1 MAGDVVNIKGCS
13 PLKLRSG
20 LTGKKPAICH
30 YSYNLPLAIILKTQM
45 RYLSFICLMILFLS
59 SSGKANQNSE
69 HVSNITFD
77 INKSDPRINLDSLLE
92 IETNSYLASLVN
104 GELTLCGYKLFHPY
118 VTDFEIFQENVE
130 EYNLENEIK
139 KVDVFVFESSYIKQY
154 YNDHPRVKNR
164 DVVCG
169 KILSD
174 KIKLNHGIKIGMS
187 KVKILEEIFR
197 PTPLFQSI
205 NRLIIY
211 EDELGE
217 AWTEL
222 IFNQDILERVNYDSD
237 YDWIDKEIK

>member
-1 MAGDVVNIKGCS
+1 
-13 PLKLRSG
+13 
-20 LTGKKPAICH
+20 
-30 YSYNLPLAIILKTQM
+30 M

-59 SSGKANQNSE
+59 SSGKANQNSA
-69 HVSNITFD
+69 HVRDFTFD
-77 INKSDPRINLDSLLE
+77 INKSDYRVNLDSLLE
-92 IETNSYLASLVN
+92 IETNDYLAFLVN
-104 GELTLCGYKLFHPY
+104 GELTLCGYKLLHPY
-118 VTDFEIFQENVE
+118 VTDLEMFQENVE

-139 KVDVFVFESSYIKQY
+139 KVDIFVFGSSYIKLY

-187 KVKILEEIFR
+187 KVEILEKIFR

-211 EDELGE
+211 EDESGE

-222 IFNQDILERVNYDSD
+222 IFKQDILKQVNYDSD
-237 YDWIDKEIK
+237 YDWIDKKIK